1 MRIYLVFFALF
12 AATCLVR
19 ADDIVEKNGICVE
32 EIKELEVCLAG
43 VEKAQG
49 LCILWTRKR
58 ANVTWFLVLESKKA
72 IEACKK
78 LMEKMNQCIK
88 GKV

>member
-49 LCILWTRKR
+49 LCIL
-58 ANVTWFLVLESKKA
+58 
-72 IEACKK
+72 
-78 LMEKMNQCIK
+78 
-88 GKV
+88 